1 MYEEWIKIQ
10 SHNLKTKTFHYE
22 NNQISNKV
30 KFKVRYCEKRQQ
42 QFISANLVLI
52 LIKKKQKKTFIKS
65 DISNLCNTW
74 ESTHYIWVFD
84 T

>member
-1 MYEEWIKIQ
+1 
-10 SHNLKTKTFHYE
+10 
-22 NNQISNKV
+22 V
-30 KFKVRYCEKRQQ
+30 KKRQQ

-52 LIKKKQKKTFIKS
+52 LIKKNTQKTFIKS

-74 ESTHYIWVFD
+74 ESTYYIWVFD